1 MVLMSKCQHV
11 LACSLR
17 IQTFPCSVAVTK
29 VHLQVHE
36 VTVLACE
43 VTRFISDLLC
53 KSRRE
58 DHGRNAGTKGR
69 RL

>member
-1 MVLMSKCQHV
+1 MVLMSKRQHV

-17 IQTFPCSVAVTK
+17 IRTFPCSIAVTK

-36 VTVLACE
+36 VLACE
-43 VTRFISDLLC
+43 VTRFISDLLR

-58 DHGRNAGTKGR
+58 DHQRNAGTKGR